1 MSSAAVKMLKEK
13 QALLPKNSPVPNRR
27 ILVVDDEPEI
37 GQAVALFLRP
47 TAKSGKVTP
56 LRRSSRSA
64 KPAEPVAASAP
75 GAPEFDVTVV
85 TTPKE
90 AIAAVQTALAEGHPY
105 AMGFFDVKLGADIDG
120 IELVRQL
127 FLLDNK
133 MCAVFVTAYQDRS
146 VDTIAGV
153 LGEETREKWD
163 YMNKPFNEGEILQKA
178 RNTTALW
185 DLHRLKEWQE
195 ERLSEANRL
204 LMFNE
209 RQNTVAAVGRS
220 VAHEFGNLL
229 THIVGNAELALEQ
242 GKPERMKSALELIL
256 KTSDTATNILRRFR
270 RLNDEESALATPET
284 FELTHVLEEAIELM
298 EFQFR
303 KHNVQMKKHI
313 SGSPFLRGDRHSFV
327 QVFVNLFI
335 NAMHAM
341 PKGGSVEVTI
351 QTDSKQHEI
360 RIRDTGAGIK
370 EELLE
375 KIFEPMFTTK
385 GKNGTG
391 LGLSICKEI
400 IEIDHGGRMIA
411 QNHPQGGAEI
421 VITVPC
427 EEESI

>member
-1 MSSAAVKMLKEK
+1 MSSPAVKMFKEK

-27 ILVVDDEPEI
+27 ILVVDDEPDI
-37 GQAVALFLRP
+37 GQAIAQFLR
-47 TAKSGKVTP
+47 AKPVGGSSNVAP
-56 LRRSSRSA
+56 IRRSSRSA
-64 KPAEPVAASAP
+64 KTTEPNSSVA
-75 GAPEFDVTVV
+75 GEFEVTVV
-85 TTPKE
+85 TNPKD
-90 AIAAVQTALAEGHPY
+90 AILAVQAAQKESRPF

-120 IELVRQL
+120 IELVRQIL
-127 FLLDNK
+127 QIDNN

-146 VDTIAGV
+146 VDTIAGL
-153 LGEETREKWD
+153 LGDENREKWD

-178 RNTTALW
+178 RNATALW

-242 GKPERMKSALELIL
+242 GRPERMKNALELIL
-256 KTSDTATNILRRFR
+256 KTSDTATNILKRFR
-270 RLNDEESALATPET
+270 RLHDEEEALSKPET
-284 FELTHVLEEAIELM
+284 FDITMILEEAAELM

-303 KHNVQMKKHI
+303 KHGVSLKKSV
-313 SGSPFLRGDRHSFV
+313 SGHPVLRGNRHSFV

-341 PKGGSVEVTI
+341 PNGGSVEVTI
-351 QTDSKQHEI
+351 KSDSKQHEI
-360 RIRDTGAGIK
+360 RIRDTGSGIP
-370 EELLE
+370 EHLLE

-400 IEIDHGGRMIA
+400 IEIDHGGQMVA
-411 QNHPQGGAEI
+411 GNHPQGGAEI
-421 VITVPC
+421 VITVPI
-427 EEESI
+427 EEAKS

>member
-1 MSSAAVKMLKEK
+1 MSSAAVKMFKEK

-27 ILVVDDEPEI
+27 ILVVDDEPDI
-37 GQAVALFLRP
+37 GQAIAQFLRP
-47 TAKSGKVTP
+47 TSKDASGNVTP

-64 KPAEPVAASAP
+64 KPAEGTASSL
-75 GAPEFDVTVV
+75 PEFDVTVV
-85 TTPKE
+85 TNPKD
-90 AIAAVQTALAEGHPY
+90 AIAAVQAAQKEARPY
-105 AMGFFDVKLGADIDG
+105 AMGFFDVMLGADIDG
-120 IELVRQL
+120 IELVRQI
-127 FLLDNK
+127 FTIDPK

-146 VDTIAGV
+146 VDTIASV
-153 LGEETREKWD
+153 LGEENREKWD

-178 RNTTALW
+178 RNSTALW

-242 GKPERMKSALELIL
+242 GKPERMKNALELIL
-256 KTSDTATNILRRFR
+256 KTSDTATNILKRFR
-270 RLNDEESALATPET
+270 RLHGEDEALAKPET
-284 FELTHVLEEAIELM
+284 FDIAFVLEEAAELM

-303 KHNVQMKKHI
+303 KNSVDLTKTVTGQAV
-313 SGSPFLRGDRHSFV
+313 LRGNRHSFV

-341 PKGGSVEVTI
+341 PNGGRVEVAI
-351 QTDSKQHEI
+351 KSDSKQYEI
-360 RIRDTGAGIK
+360 RVRDTGTGIP
-370 EELLE
+370 EHLLE

-400 IEIDHGGRMIA
+400 VEIDHGGQMVA
-411 QNHPQGGAEI
+411 TNHPQGGAEI
-421 VITVPC
+421 VITVPS
-427 EEESI
+427 EEAKS

>member
-1 MSSAAVKMLKEK
+1 MSSTAVKMLKEK

-27 ILVVDDEPEI
+27 ILVVDDEPDI
-37 GQAVALFLRP
+37 GQAIAQFLRP
-47 TAKSGKVTP
+47 TSKDGNVTP
-56 LRRSSRSA
+56 VRRSSRSA
-64 KPAEPVAASAP
+64 KPTEGNVSNL
-75 GAPEFDVTVV
+75 PEFDVTVV
-85 TTPKE
+85 TNPTE
-90 AIAAVQTALAEGHPY
+90 ALAAVQAAQKEARPY
-105 AMGFFDVKLGADIDG
+105 AMGFFDVMLGADIDG
-120 IELVRQL
+120 IELVRQI
-127 FLLDNK
+127 FTIDPK

-146 VDTIAGV
+146 VDTIASV
-153 LGEETREKWD
+153 LGEENREKWD

-178 RNTTALW
+178 RNSTALW

-242 GKPERMKSALELIL
+242 GKLERMKNALELIL
-256 KTSDTATNILRRFR
+256 KTSDTATNILKRFR
-270 RLNDEESALATPET
+270 RLHDEDEALSKPET
-284 FELTHVLEEAIELM
+284 FDISLVLEEAAELM

-303 KHNVQMKKHI
+303 KNSVDLTKNV
-313 SGSPFLRGDRHSFV
+313 SGHPILRGNRHSFV

-341 PKGGSVEVTI
+341 PNGGQVEVTI
-351 QTDSKQHEI
+351 KTDAKEYEI
-360 RIRDTGAGIK
+360 RIRDTGTGIP
-370 EELLE
+370 EHLLE

-400 IEIDHGGRMIA
+400 IEIDHGGRLVA

-421 VITVPC
+421 VITVPG
-427 EEESI
+427 EEAKS